1 MLLQYATAVAEV
13 VAASAEV
20 ITTGVNVVPVGIDVA
35 AAEVIAVGVDV
46 AVAADVDYAAAD
58 VDYVAADVDYAA
70 ADVDYVAADVDYAAA
85 DVDYAAADVDYAAA
99 VDELFRLCGRD
110 DDELRAIIL
119 SIVDPTAD
127 KLLAVQKVIS
137 VISENTYALI
147 FNDVD
152 SRIECE
158 LEGTS
163 PNVKRIAGIVL
174 RHIHAM

>member
-46 AVAADVDYAAAD
+46 A
-58 VDYVAADVDYAA
+58 VAADVDYAA